1 MSLFGFGRGERNTA
15 PIPTVPA
22 PSFLDRTR
30 EQMSQLARLTA
41 QASGVL
47 SPEAYSLVRQV
58 DDILRPL
65 LTYIERQPL
74 IVDHEVL
81 IQNVLTEYIPTPI
94 QTYLRLD
101 VADRGDNSQA
111 DLLLRQQFATIR
123 DNMLELAESIRSAGL
138 KELSVQ
144 AGFISER
151 FRSGV

>member
-15 PIPTVPA
+15 PIPTAPA
-22 PSFLDRTR
+22 PSFLERTR
-30 EQMSQLARLTA
+30 EQLGQLGRLTA
-41 QASGVL
+41 QASSVI

-58 DDILRPL
+58 DDVLRPL
-65 LTYIERQPL
+65 MTYIERQPL

-81 IQNVLTEYIPTPI
+81 IQNILTEYIPTPI
-94 QTYLRLD
+94 QTYMRLD
-101 VADRGDNSQA
+101 AADRGDNSQA